1 MIITI
6 TKFNLPIPLPSNYM
20 QYETQTT
27 VVGTLNPYHSY
38 RYVLPARLMF
48 VDFWGTIA
56 KKPAELPKATHCPV
70 FPLNSP

>member
-1 MIITI
+1 
-6 TKFNLPIPLPSNYM
+6 M

-48 VDFWGTIA
+48 VDFWGTIE
-56 KKPAELPKATHCPV
+56 KNRLSYQKQHTV
-70 FPLNSP
+70 QFFP